1 MNNQS
6 TLYVGRRC
14 AVSILLLLFSL
25 LQSYSQQILT
35 KINGWNAYV
44 HLPDDYNTTGA
55 QKYPGIVFFPGTGEC
70 GTNAALLLNYG
81 PARFISLGYNLDS
94 FNVNGITVKPII
106 IALQPPALYPQP
118 WLLNIMFDSILARY
132 RVDPTHLNLTGLSMG
147 GFCGDNFVTSS
158 PANASRIN
166 SMVNMSAVIPNFP
179 ITNYSFYALG
189 GGKAWWF
196 EGTQDNRSMNLMY
209 DTMNKYVPGSARYT
223 SYVGGHCCW
232 NTWYIPTYT
241 ENVNGQTWNIY
252 QWMLAQN
259 KGDVPPVANAGS
271 NITVLLPVDTAILNG
286 TGSHDPDGVITSY
299 SWAKVS
305 GPAQITM
312 IDTNTATPV
321 ISNLATGLYTFKLT
335 VTDNL
340 GMSSNA
346 QVQVLST
353 LGTLPLDFINFSGK
367 NVGNNNI
374 LTWETSS
381 TDLDQGN
388 FELERSNNGSAFG
401 MISSTP
407 SQQKSVGSQSYSFED
422 TNVPDIV
429 SFYRIKYTSISGMIK
444 YSEILQIKKNQER
457 VNFSYYPNPV
467 RDEVVVQLQSKEKGA
482 VSIRLIGLD
491 GKIIFQQQDFKSEDT
506 YLKKINL
513 GNISPGMYFIS
524 YSIGDRIHNVGK
536 IIRD

>member
-1 MNNQS
+1 M
-6 TLYVGRRC
+6 T
-14 AVSILLLLFSL
+14 
-25 LQSYSQQILT
+25 
-35 KINGWNAYV
+35 
-44 HLPDDYNTTGA
+44 
-55 QKYPGIVFFPGTGEC
+55 
-70 GTNAALLLNYG
+70 
-81 PARFISLGYNLDS
+81 
-94 FNVNGITVKPII
+94 
-106 IALQPPALYPQP
+106 
-118 WLLNIMFDSILARY
+118 
-132 RVDPTHLNLTGLSMG
+132 
-147 GFCGDNFVTSS
+147 
-158 PANASRIN
+158 
-166 SMVNMSAVIPNFP
+166 
-179 ITNYSFYALG
+179 
-189 GGKAWWF
+189 
-196 EGTQDNRSMNLMY
+196 

-252 QWMLAQN
+252 QWILAQN
-259 KGDVPPVANAGS
+259 KTDLPPVANAGS

-305 GPAQITM
+305 GPPTITM

-321 ISNLATGLYTFKLT
+321 ISNLTSGLYTFKLT

-367 NVGNNNI
+367 NVGYNNI

-388 FELERSNNGSAFG
+388 FELERSNSGSAFV
-401 MISSTP
+401 MINSTP
-407 SQQKSVGSQSYSFED
+407 SQQKSVGSQSYSYED
-422 TNVPDIV
+422 TNVPDII

-444 YSEILQIKKNQER
+444 YSEILQIRKDQNG

-467 RDEVVVQLQSKEKGA
+467 RDQVVVQLQSKDKGA
-482 VSIRLIGLD
+482 VSIRLIALD
-491 GKIIFQQQDFKSEDT
+491 GKVVFQQQDFKSEDT